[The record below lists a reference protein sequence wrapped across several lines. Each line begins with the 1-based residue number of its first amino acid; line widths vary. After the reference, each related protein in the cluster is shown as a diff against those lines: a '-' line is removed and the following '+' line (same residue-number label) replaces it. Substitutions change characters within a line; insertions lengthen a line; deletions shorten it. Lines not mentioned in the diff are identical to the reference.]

1 MISNAEG
8 TLIGAFFECLLYGI
22 YIVTMLDTLRCILLP
37 RPNDANLDKWRRP
50 TGIRLITFVIS
61 LALFFNCS
69 SNLAFGIM
77 KMIQVYILHEVENP
91 SYWINMARPF
101 NVSLQAVLAD
111 IFLIYRCWVVYERS
125 WVVIVVPA
133 LCWVSATALTV
144 YILITRTR
152 GALEITEVPSK
163 SIQAFVASQCAV
175 TIAVNIYA
183 TAFIIYRIYIT
194 DRKSKRV
201 PVDVEYRAEMRQT
214 TSPGKT
220 DRTDLRRVM
229 RILIE
234 SGFFYTLGTVADL
247 ICTINKSNLS
257 LVVSAI
263 NIVVIGIIFNSI
275 VIRVAAERARLRKEA
290 VGESQMTTLKFAS
303 NLPFTTHSL
312 AAHSL
317 ASQPSTAR
325 GTDQDVYEKEDLYS

>member
-1 MISNAEG
+1 
-8 TLIGAFFECLLYGI
+8 
-22 YIVTMLDTLRCILLP
+22 
-37 RPNDANLDKWRRP
+37 
-50 TGIRLITFVIS
+50 
-61 LALFFNCS
+61 
-69 SNLAFGIM
+69 
-77 KMIQVYILHEVENP
+77 
-91 SYWINMARPF
+91 MAR
-101 NVSLQAVLAD
+101 SLLLSQLTK
-111 IFLIYRCWVVYERS
+111 ILTSLEIYRCWVVYERP

-175 TIAVNIYA
+175 TITVNIYA
-183 TAFIIYRIYIT
+183 T

-201 PVDVEYRAEMRQT
+201 PVDVECRAEMRQT